1 MWNSHRAIVL
11 NDLFCLKF
19 LFSRRNRVENGSPE
33 LLNIRKTIG
42 IMPILIK
49 IWFYL
54 LAGVLFFQFYYYF
67 CTKFDVFQPLNS
79 VGHTKGRTV

>member
-33 LLNIRKTIG
+33 LLNNRKTIG

-54 LAGVLFFQFYYYF
+54 LACVLFCKIFIIFAQNLM
-67 CTKFDVFQPLNS
+67 CSNP
-79 VGHTKGRTV
+79 